1 MIIIRDTKTRT
12 CIERER
18 IYEELLK
25 QMKNGLIVLR
35 PDMQLMCPYEDTKS
49 VKIEGIGTGTFDTED
64 LWYTAKYISDD
75 RKRKSIGNTEWVL
88 DKKCG
93 DGIWKIKLKF
103 HGNKVEVSV
112 KDEFYDLTVFRITYE
127 NIIEFMKNWRI
138 IDD

>member
-1 MIIIRDTKTRT
+1 MIVIRDTRTRT
-12 CIERER
+12 YIERER

-35 PDMQLMCPYEDTKS
+35 PEMQLMCPCEDEKS

-64 LWYTAKYISDD
+64 LWYTAKYISED
-75 RKRKSIGNTEWVL
+75 RKRRSIGNTEWVL
-88 DKKCG
+88 DKKCS

-112 KDEFYDLTVFRITYE
+112 KDDFYDLTVFHVTYG
-127 NIIEFMKNWRI
+127 NLIEFMKNWRI

>member
-1 MIIIRDTKTRT
+1 MIVIRDTKTRT
-12 CIERER
+12 IYERER

-35 PDMQLMCPYEDTKS
+35 PDMQLMRPYEDTKS
-49 VKIEGIGTGTFDTED
+49 VKIEEIGTGTFDTKD
-64 LWYTAKYISDD
+64 LWYTAKYISED
-75 RKRKSIGNTEWVL
+75 RKRRSIGNTEWVL

-112 KDEFYDLTVFRITYE
+112 KDEFYDLTVFHITYE